1 MAFFNTK
8 RIPIGLAPRIAL
20 LSWLLTLVT
29 LLLFVLLT
37 IPQQKKNFLRN
48 LESKANSVAVSL
60 HDVAAGAA
68 VNDDLASVVTASQT
82 LLAGD
87 PDLDFLIITK
97 NDGFS
102 LVNQQ
107 TGWSVEPDIDA
118 YWLPQERDPTG
129 KIATVPLVGRRVF
142 HYAQPFDYSGI
153 EWGWIHVGISLKSY
167 DHSVAA
173 LYRNTIGLALLCL
186 VLSLLV
192 SFFYSR
198 QVVRPILRLR
208 YLVQQIAAG
217 DLAVRA
223 DIDRHDELG
232 SLAKSVNTMTDS
244 LLRRDR
250 ILESV
255 RFAAQQFLMTNQW
268 EDVITEVL
276 GRFGNAAGACRSY
289 IFENLTD
296 DAGRLYMSQVYEW
309 RARDL
314 TSQMSNPNLRML
326 PYEGV
331 GFDCWKTAL
340 GNNQVIS
347 GPVLAMNPGLRA
359 LLEPQGILS
368 IIIIPVFVGN
378 RWWGCLGMDDCVR
391 SREWTAAEEDSLRAA
406 TDMFGATIAR
416 QGIQDAL
423 KEAKTTLEQRVDE
436 RTRELQ
442 IQVSAKEQALSDLAE
457 TQSSLVEVSRAAG
470 MAEVATG
477 VLHNVGNVLNSVNV
491 SSALLIEQL
500 RQSRSGN
507 VAKVATLMQEHADQ
521 LASFFNDDPRGRQ
534 IPGYLASLALTLQDE
549 QKLLLRETE
558 SLRDRIDHIKEI
570 VFMQQSYGRVAGV
583 VETICPERLMEDAL
597 KLNAG
602 ALERHGVTVKR
613 EYHQPAPIVVDK
625 HKILQILLNLI
636 NNAKYACSEVEVDK
650 TITLRI
656 DHPTSDLIRFEVA
669 DNGIG
674 ILPENLTRVF
684 QHGFTTRKSGHG
696 FGLHSGALAAR
707 ELGGYLN
714 AHSDGLYTGATFTLE
729 LPCNPGDR
737 K

>member
-1 MAFFNTK
+1 MAFFKTK
-8 RIPIGLAPRIAL
+8 HLPIGLAPRIAL

-29 LLLFVLLT
+29 LLLFVTLT
-37 IPQQKKNFLRN
+37 IPQQKKNFLQN

-68 VNDDLASVVTASQT
+68 VNDDLASVVSASQT

-118 YWLPQERDPTG
+118 YWLPEEREPYG
-129 KIATVPLVGRRVF
+129 EIATVPVLDRRIF

-153 EWGWIHVGISLKSY
+153 QWGWIHVGISLKDY
-167 DHSVAA
+167 DQSVAS
-173 LYRNTIGLALLCL
+173 LYRNTIGLALACL

-208 YLVQQIAAG
+208 HLVQQIAGG
-217 DLAVRA
+217 DLTVQA

-232 SLAKSVNTMTDS
+232 SLAKSVNTMSES

-255 RFAAQQFLMTNQW
+255 RFAAQQFLQTEQW
-268 EDVITEVL
+268 EKVINDVLERL
-276 GRFGNAAGACRSY
+276 GHAADASRVC
-289 IFENLTD
+289 IFENKTD
-296 DAGRLYMSQVYEW
+296 NCGRLCMSQRFEW
-309 RARDL
+309 TQRGI
-314 TSQMSNPNLRML
+314 TSQRGNPDLQML
-326 PYEGV
+326 PY
-331 GFDCWKTAL
+331 DSADLDWWRTSLA
-340 GNNQVIS
+340 NNQVIS
-347 GPVLAMNPGLRA
+347 GPVSEMRAGLRSM
-359 LLEPQGILS
+359 LETRGIQSL
-368 IIIIPVFVGN
+368 IVIPVFVGN
-378 RWWGCLGMDDCVR
+378 NWWGFLCMDDCVDGR
-391 SREWTAAEEDSLRAA
+391 VWTAAEEDSLRAA
-406 TDMFGATIAR
+406 SDMFGATIAR
-416 QGIQDAL
+416 QGIQEALMDA
-423 KEAKTTLEQRVDE
+423 KNTLEQRVEE

-442 IQVSAKEQALSDLAE
+442 IQVGAKEKALSDLADA
-457 TQSSLVEVSRAAG
+457 QSSLLEVSRAAG

-507 VAKVATLMQEHADQ
+507 VAKVASLMQEHAGQ
-521 LASFFNDDPRGRQ
+521 LASFFSEDPRGRQ
-534 IPGYLASLALTLQDE
+534 IPDYLATLGVTLDDE
-549 QKLLLRETE
+549 RKVMLRETE
-558 SLRDRIDHIKEI
+558 SLRERIDHIKEI
-570 VFMQQSYGRVAGV
+570 VSMQQSYGRVAGID
-583 VETICPERLMEDAL
+583 ETIFPERLMEDAL

-602 ALERHGVTVKR
+602 ALERHGVTVRR
-613 EYHQPAPIVVDK
+613 EYHHSAPIVVDK

-636 NNAKYACSEVEVDK
+636 NNAKYACSEVEGDK

-656 DHPTSDLIRFEVA
+656 DNPAVNRIRFQVV

-674 ILPENLTRVF
+674 ILPENLIRVF

-707 ELGGYLN
+707 ELGGNLS
-714 AHSDGLYTGATFTLE
+714 AHSNGLHTGATFTLE
-729 LPCNPGDR
+729 LPCNPGER
-737 K
+737 I